1 MKTTRLDA
9 APKLPKDTQ
18 LLTLLTKGRP
28 LWEVVARMKVL
39 ARKVQR

>member
-9 APKLPKDTQ
+9 APRLPKDTQ
-18 LLTLLTKGRP
+18 LMALIVKRP
-28 LWEVVARMKVL
+28 LWEVVARMKLL